1 MRVFSGRGASSW
13 GWARRYGALGALVVG
28 LSALLLSLPVVA
40 QEPPVDD
47 STAQVDGL
55 EDPASDTGPAS
66 EAPASTEGDSE
77 VVDVSEGE
85 TLYGLLGDDEVQ
97 DDEYAAQEFRRELR
111 TVEEDVS
118 SLKERVFRSKATLQL
133 LKELVI
139 DAAASGSRVVL
150 WHINK
155 LGGGYSMESVQYF
168 LNGKNIFSK
177 VDPGGALDDMRE
189 IKVHEQTVAPG
200 THNLQVNIVLRG
212 KGYKIFSYLRT
223 YQFKVQSSYTFR
235 VEEGKISLI
244 RVIADSRG
252 GLRNFVERPTIQY
265 DERKETFREE

>member
-1 MRVFSGRGASSW
+1 MAWAQDAPAEPAPVEQAGPDGEGTPDSTDPSATDDPAASG
-13 GWARRYGALGALVVG
+13 
-28 LSALLLSLPVVA
+28 SADDEPVV
-40 QEPPVDD
+40 QDLTP
-47 STAQVDGL
+47 
-55 EDPASDTGPAS
+55 
-66 EAPASTEGDSE
+66 EAIS
-77 VVDVSEGE
+77 
-85 TLYGLLGDDEVQ
+85 
-97 DDEYAAQEFRRELR
+97 EFRRELQ

-118 SLKERVFRSKATLQL
+118 NLKERVFRSKATLKL

-139 DAAASGSRVVL
+139 DAAASGSRLIL

-168 LNGKNIFSK
+168 LNGKNVFSK
-177 VDPGGALDDMRE
+177 VDPGGTLDSIRE
-189 IKVHEQTVAPG
+189 IKVHEQTVPPG
-200 THNLQVNIVLRG
+200 THNLQVNMVLRG

-223 YQFKVQSSYTFR
+223 YQFKVQSSYTFK

-244 RVIADSRG
+244 RVVADSRG